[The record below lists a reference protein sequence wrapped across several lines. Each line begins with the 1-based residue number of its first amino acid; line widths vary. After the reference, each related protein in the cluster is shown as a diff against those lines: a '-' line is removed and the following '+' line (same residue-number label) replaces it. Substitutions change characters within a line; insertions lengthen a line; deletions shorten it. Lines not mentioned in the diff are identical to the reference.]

1 MAKLT
6 LTVELTDTEQA
17 ILKNDLVDINAWLQ
31 AAMTGKVNN
40 CWKRMQS
47 EWTTKLMNDSSFTDP
62 IPSNQADFV
71 TLVTSRSDYKTRKEI
86 QDAADAAF
94 AEHAKKSG
102 T

>member
-6 LTVELTDTEQA
+6 LTVELTDTQQA
-17 ILKNDLVDINAWLQ
+17 ILKNDLLDLDAWLQ

-40 CWKRMQS
+40 AWKMMQS

-71 TLVTSRSDYKTRKEI
+71 TLVTARSDYKDRAARDKASEI
-86 QDAADAAF
+86 
-94 AEHAKKSG
+94 G
-102 T
+102 

>member
-6 LTVELTDTEQA
+6 LTVELTDTEQT
-17 ILKNDLVDINAWLQ
+17 ILKNDLLDLDEWLQ
-31 AAMTGKVNN
+31 AAMTGKKNN

-71 TLVTSRSDYKTRKEI
+71 TLVTARSDYKDRAARDKASEI
-86 QDAADAAF
+86 
-94 AEHAKKSG
+94 G
-102 T
+102 

>member
-6 LTVELTDTEQA
+6 LTVELTDTEQT
-17 ILKNDLVDINAWLQ
+17 ILKNDLVDINTWLQ
-31 AAMTGKVNN
+31 DAMTGKKSN

-71 TLVTSRSDYKTRKEI
+71 KLVTARSDYKDRAARDKASEI
-86 QDAADAAF
+86 
-94 AEHAKKSG
+94 G
-102 T
+102 